1 MAYVGNLTT
10 PATDSVAAR
19 TWKTRLVASAQ
30 WSVVASGD
38 GASLYG
44 ASSDVITADSGAG
57 SMANNNAWMR
67 LRRTGTTFEYLLF
80 RTGATTWT
88 LRASALGFLGGSPSA
103 TVQPTATDVVTFVSS
118 AQLFPTDNTYRLL
131 VCAED
136 ASPAHWWAGAVPI
149 GGGAPRTLMGHYPM
163 RTGSFP
169 SADVAPYTA
178 VGGYN
183 SSDIATVSLLSGTG
197 ASAAT
202 RCFHSGTAR
211 ACAWNGPTGQAIG
224 SPVGVSGAHSQSGE
238 ELLVE
243 IPATISD
250 SGPVY
255 FGPKGYLRDARYA
268 LSTIALCPTGTH
280 LTQGSDTWVRMGALW
295 LRWDAVEPAL

>member
-10 PATDSVAAR
+10 PATDSIGAR

-38 GASLYG
+38 GSALYG
-44 ASSDVITADSGAG
+44 ASSDVITNDSGAG
-57 SMANNNAWMR
+57 SMASNNAWLR

-80 RTGATTWT
+80 RTGAATWT
-88 LRASALGFLGGSPSA
+88 FRASALGFLGGSPSA

-149 GGGAPRTLMGHYPM
+149 GGGTVRTLMGHFPM
-163 RTGSFP
+163 RTGTFP
-169 SADVAPYTA
+169 TADVAPYTA

-183 SSDIATVSLLSGTG
+183 GTDMATVALMSGTSG
-197 ASAAT
+197 AT
-202 RCFHSGTAR
+202 RCFHGGTAR
-211 ACAWNGPTGQAIG
+211 SCQLNGPTSGAIG
-224 SPVGVSGAHSQSGE
+224 SPVGTVGAHSQTGE
-238 ELLVE
+238 ELPIE
-243 IPATISD
+243 IPVTITEV
-250 SGPVY
+250 GPVHY
-255 FGPKGYLRDARYA
+255 GPKGYVRDARYA

>member
-38 GASLYG
+38 GSALYG

-57 SMANNNAWMR
+57 SMANTNAWMR
-67 LRRTGTTFEYLLF
+67 LRRAGTTFEYLLF

-88 LRASALGFLGGSPSA
+88 WRASALGFLGGSPSA

-118 AQLFPTDNTYRLL
+118 AQLFPTDNTYRWL
-131 VCAED
+131 VCVED

-149 GGGAPRTLMGHYPM
+149 GGGAPRTLMGHFPM
-163 RTGSFP
+163 RDGSYP
-169 SADVAPYTA
+169 SADVAPYMA
-178 VGGYN
+178 IGGYN
-183 SSDIATVSLLSGTG
+183 ATDIATVTLLTG
-197 ASAAT
+197 VTAT

-211 ACAWNGPTGQAIG
+211 GAQFPNPTNSFGT
-224 SPVGVSGAHSQSGE
+224 PVGTAGAHSMSGE

-243 IPATISD
+243 IPCTVID
-250 SGPVY
+250 GGPTY
-255 FGPKGYLRDARYA
+255 YGPKGYVRDARYA

-280 LTQGSDTWVRMGALW
+280 LTQDTDTWVRLGALW
-295 LRWDAVEPAL
+295 LRWDAVEPGL

>member
-38 GASLYG
+38 GSTLYG
-44 ASSDVITADSGAG
+44 ASSDVITNDSGAG
-57 SMANNNAWMR
+57 SMANTNAWMR

-80 RTGATTWT
+80 RTGAATWT
-88 LRASALGFLGGSPSA
+88 FRASALGFLGGSPSA

-149 GGGAPRTLMGHYPM
+149 GGGAPRTLFGHYPM
-163 RTGSFP
+163 RAAPG
-169 SADVAPYTA
+169 ADASPYSA

-183 SSDIATVSLLSGTG
+183 VSDIATVALLTATSG
-197 ASAAT
+197 AT
-202 RCFHSGTAR
+202 RCFHNGVAR
-211 ACAWNGPTGQAIG
+211 SCQWNGSTSTAFG
-224 SPVGVSGAHSQSGE
+224 SPVGTVGAHLQTGE
-238 ELLVE
+238 ELPIE
-243 IPATISD
+243 IPVTVGEN
-250 SGPVY
+250 GPFH